1 VSYES
6 EENSSLEMA
15 AAMENNAKIKQNERT
30 HVANQEIEKQ
40 YTSKIKKITK
50 YTVQR
55 ICCREDVITKHPI
68 QILS

>member
-6 EENSSLEMA
+6 KINSLLEVVI
-15 AAMENNAKIKQNERT
+15 AMETNGKTKQNEKK
-30 HVANQEIEKQ
+30 HVANQEIEEK
-40 YTSKIKKITK
+40 YTLQIKKITK
-50 YTVQR
+50 HIVQR